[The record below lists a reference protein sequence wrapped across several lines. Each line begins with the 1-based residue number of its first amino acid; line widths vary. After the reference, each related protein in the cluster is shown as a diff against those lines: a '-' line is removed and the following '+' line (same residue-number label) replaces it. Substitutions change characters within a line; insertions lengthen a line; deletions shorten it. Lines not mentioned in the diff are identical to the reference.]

1 MIRFLSKYSHWFLL
15 VLVAGSLVVSF
26 FSGRYDGPSLVFGII
41 GVLAIGYL
49 VYRIEAEKKRK
60 KISN

>member
-1 MIRFLSKYSHWFLL
+1 MIRFLSNYSHWFLL
-15 VLVAGSLVVSF
+15 VLVAGSLLASF

-41 GVLAIGYL
+41 GVLGIGYL